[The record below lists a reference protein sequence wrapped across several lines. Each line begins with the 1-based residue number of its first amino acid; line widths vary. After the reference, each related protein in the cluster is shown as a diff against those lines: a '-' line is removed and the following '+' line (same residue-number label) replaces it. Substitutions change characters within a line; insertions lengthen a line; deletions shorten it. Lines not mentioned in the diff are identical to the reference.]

1 VKHGG
6 GGESKTGPGFPSGPL
21 LVLGMP
27 VPAPAAGAGL
37 RWKPGNACCSHALA
51 RPRRVKVHRRHAVHA
66 GATREMKSRGESVEK
81 ETWEILFTVRS

>member
-1 VKHGG
+1 MELKVKHAGG
-6 GGESKTGPGFPSGPL
+6 EESKTGPGFPSGPL

-37 RWKPGNACCSHALA
+37 RWNGRS
-51 RPRRVKVHRRHAVHA
+51 VQVHRRHAVHA

-81 ETWEILFTVRS
+81 ETWEILFTVRV